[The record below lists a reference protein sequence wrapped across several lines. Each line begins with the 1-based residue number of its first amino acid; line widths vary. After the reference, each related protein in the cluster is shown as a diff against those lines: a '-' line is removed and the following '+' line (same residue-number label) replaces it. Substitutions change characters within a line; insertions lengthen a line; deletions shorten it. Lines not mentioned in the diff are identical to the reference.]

1 MMTVGYGDVMP
12 KTTSG
17 LISTSFLII
26 SSALYMAIPLGIV
39 GGAFSRVWEDRDRLM
54 LIRRTRNRLRQW
66 GYTPKDILELFYLY
80 DHDKSGEL
88 DLGEFSEMISG
99 MQLGIGTERVVN
111 LFKTFDSDGSGKV
124 DDEEFVRAL
133 YPKAYNYIYDYRQL
147 TTEEAA
153 PLPIKVS
160 AAEDEGGGRSVAEE
174 REEEEKSGA
183 EGATEEGQ
191 IGRGSLNG
199 RLSVAE
205 SAKSAFSDVDDA
217 NEGSLLPPGRI
228 QESSC

>member
-54 LIRRTRNRLRQW
+54 LIRRTRNRLLQC
-66 GYTPKDILELFYLY
+66 GYGPRDILELFYLY
-80 DHDKSGEL
+80 DSDRSGEL
-88 DLGEFSEMISG
+88 DLGEFARMISD

-111 LFKTFDSDGSGKV
+111 LFKTFDNDGSGKI

-133 YPKAYNYIYDYRQL
+133 YPKAYQIIYEDGEEQVL
-147 TTEEAA
+147 PPMTVTDTEA
-153 PLPIKVS
+153 S
-160 AAEDEGGGRSVAEE
+160 AAAAAAAKADTAAKADPTAEPAGDDDEVIDDDDDTGDEA
-174 REEEEKSGA
+174 
-183 EGATEEGQ
+183 
-191 IGRGSLNG
+191 GS
-199 RLSVAE
+199 AP
-205 SAKSAFSDVDDA
+205 AAA
-217 NEGSLLPPGRI
+217 A
-228 QESSC
+228 